1 MYLEYRKYDSEYD
14 SEYDSDSLPKRS
26 FFQKFFPKD
35 LNREKYKKIKQHN
48 QLYKKIK
55 QHNQFLKL
63 RCEELE
69 LDKQY
74 LQKSYNLLLLKYQVV
89 HEFAFE

>member
-1 MYLEYRKYDSEYD
+1 MDLEYRKYDSEYD

-48 QLYKKIK
+48 Q
-55 QHNQFLKL
+55 FLKL